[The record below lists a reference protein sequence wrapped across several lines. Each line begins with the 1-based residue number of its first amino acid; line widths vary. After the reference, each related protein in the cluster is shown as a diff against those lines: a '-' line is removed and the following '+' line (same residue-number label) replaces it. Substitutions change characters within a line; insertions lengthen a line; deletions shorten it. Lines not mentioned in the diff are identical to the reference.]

1 MEKNLKEAEKVLH
14 SMTNI
19 IPDIIY
25 RLDKNG
31 RITFISHSVTQYG
44 YEQKELLGTNI
55 LEIVHP
61 EDRDK
66 ACYRINE
73 RRTGKR
79 CTKSIELRLLTKEEE
94 TVHFEKRSK
103 ANGDFAVFLINAE
116 GLYASATPPRRGREL
131 VEKLEKMHPKTKV
144 LYMSGH
150 TDDSIAR
157 HGILEPGIAFMQKP
171 FSPEDLAGKV
181 RQILDSGSP

>member
-1 MEKNLKEAEKVLH
+1 M
-14 SMTNI
+14 
-19 IPDIIY
+19 
-25 RLDKNG
+25 
-31 RITFISHSVTQYG
+31 
-44 YEQKELLGTNI
+44 LGTNI

-94 TVHFEKRSK
+94 TVRFEKRSK

-116 GLYASATPPRRGREL
+116 GLYASATPEARSFAG
-131 VEKLEKMHPKTKV
+131 TQ
-144 LYMSGH
+144 G
-150 TDDSIAR
+150 IAR
-157 HGILEPGIAFMQKP
+157 DITELKKAQGELKLNYARLELLNSISTSLILGETVEQLIEQTVKKLHECFPEYRAAYCTIDSQGKSRALYSLQPQDIPNITGLRADLNKAPGM
-171 FSPEDLAGKV
+171 E
-181 RQILDSGSP
+181 

>member
-61 EDRDK
+61 EDRAK

-116 GLYASATPPRRGREL
+116 GLYASATPEARSFAG
-131 VEKLEKMHPKTKV
+131 TQ
-144 LYMSGH
+144 G
-150 TDDSIAR
+150 IAR
-157 HGILEPGIAFMQKP
+157 DITELKKAAREWLNFRHLWRNP
-171 FSPEDLAGKV
+171 
-181 RQILDSGSP
+181 